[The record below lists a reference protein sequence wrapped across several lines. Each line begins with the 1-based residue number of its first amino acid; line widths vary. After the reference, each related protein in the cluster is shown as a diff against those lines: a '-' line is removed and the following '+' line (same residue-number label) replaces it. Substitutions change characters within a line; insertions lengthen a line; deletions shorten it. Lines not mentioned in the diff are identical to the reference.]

1 MKNRLKTIEITK
13 KYIEAFNRRDLKT
26 IEEMLDERDVCFVR
40 QAEPTILGRAAI
52 LNRTRKSLDK
62 LDRQGHQLHM
72 INAIIDVKDVAAHPC
87 MLGIMDGERH
97 SVVVLGCHI
106 NGHIASISIL
116 VTKDFLQK
124 ARPLEPAAPSEI
136 AELHSMKPKLSQEEL
151 TQRREILTEKAIYL
165 QERLQKEGP
174 TNELMGKLDRLQDA
188 QKKLKQDEYDILY
201 QDE

>member
-40 QAEPTILGRAAI
+40 QAEPTILGREAI

-72 INAIIDVKDVAAHPC
+72 INAIIDVKDISAHPC
-87 MLGIMDGERH
+87 MLGIMDGDRH
-97 SVVVLGCHI
+97 SVVVLSCH
-106 NGHIASISIL
+106 NNAHIASISIL
-116 VTKDFLQK
+116 VTKEFLKK
-124 ARPLEPAAPSEI
+124 ARPLEPAAPREI
-136 AELHSMKPKLSQEEL
+136 AELHSMKPKLTHEEL
-151 TQRREILTEKAIYL
+151 VQRREILTEKAIHL
-165 QERLQKEGP
+165 QERLKTEGP
-174 TNELMGKLDRLQDA
+174 TNELMGKFDRLQDA

-201 QDE
+201 QD